1 MGAMMDGPDIPALA
15 ARLHA
20 GQTDKAGAPYITH
33 LARAAAILQR
43 RWPDATPDEIAAA
56 WLHDCLEDTEA
67 SEAALLEAG
76 VSAEAIR
83 IVRAVTRPEGSDYL
97 AWLAALADSGDVSV
111 LRVKLAD
118 NEDNRDPARV
128 AALPGAAERVAT
140 RYEPARRLLEAG
152 LERASNSIAKTPGEP
167 K

>member
-1 MGAMMDGPDIPALA
+1 MTDKPDIPALA

-20 GQTDKAGAPYITH
+20 GQMDKAGKPYVTH
-33 LARAAAILQR
+33 LARVAAILQR
-43 RWPDATPDEIAAA
+43 RWPEASADEIAAA
-56 WLHDCLEDTEA
+56 WLHDSLEDTEA
-67 SEAALLEAG
+67 SEASLLAAG
-76 VSAEAIR
+76 VSVETIR

-97 AWLAALADSGDVSV
+97 EWIKALADSGDVSV

-140 RYEPARRLLEAG
+140 RYEPARII
-152 LERASNSIAKTPGEP
+152 LERGLG
-167 K
+167 

>member
-1 MGAMMDGPDIPALA
+1 MSEPDIPALA

-33 LARAAAILQR
+33 LARVAAILQR
-43 RWPDATPDEIAAA
+43 RWPDATADEVAAA
-56 WLHDCLEDTEA
+56 WLHDSLEDTGA
-67 SEAALLEAG
+67 SEASLL
-76 VSAEAIR
+76 AEGISPETIR

-97 AWLAALADSGDVSV
+97 DWIGALAASRDVSV

-140 RYEPARRLLEAG
+140 RYEPARVILESG
-152 LERASNSIAKTPGEP
+152 LA
-167 K
+167 

>member
-1 MGAMMDGPDIPALA
+1 MTTLDIPALA

-33 LARAAAILQR
+33 LARVAGILQR
-43 RWPDATPDEIAAA
+43 RWPDATADEIAAA
-56 WLHDCLEDTEA
+56 WLHDSLEDTEA
-67 SEAALLEAG
+67 SEVSLRAAG
-76 VSAEAIR
+76 VTPETIR

-97 AWLAALADSGDVSV
+97 AWIGALAASRDVSV

-152 LERASNSIAKTPGEP
+152 LDGG
-167 K
+167 

>member
-1 MGAMMDGPDIPALA
+1 MTTKPDIPALA
-15 ARLHA
+15 ERLHA

-33 LARAAAILQR
+33 LARVAGILKR
-43 RWPDATPDEIAAA
+43 RWPDASDDEIAAA

-67 SEAALLEAG
+67 TEDSLLAAG
-76 VSAEAIR
+76 VTPETIR

-97 AWLAALADSGDVSV
+97 DWIGTLAATRDVSI

-118 NEDNRDPARV
+118 NEDNRDPLRV

-140 RYEPARRLLEAG
+140 RYEPARIILESG
-152 LERASNSIAKTPGEP
+152 LA
-167 K
+167 